1 MAKRDYYEILGVP
14 KNASKDEMK
23 KAYRKLALQYH
34 PDRNPGDKAAEEKFK
49 EAAEAYDVLSDD
61 NKRAKYDQFGHAG
74 LGGQSGFGQG
84 GMDMDDI
91 FSHFGDLFGFG
102 GGQRRRGG
110 GQRVNRGSNLR
121 VKVKLSLK
129 DIAQGVEKKIK
140 VRKSVSCEYCSGSGA
155 EAGSGKETC
164 STCHGSGH
172 VTRVSQ
178 TFLGT
183 MQTTNVCPTCNGDGY
198 SIKNK
203 CKNCHGEGIVQGED
217 IITVNIPAGV
227 AEGMQLSVNGKG
239 NAAVRGG
246 INGDLIIHIE
256 EEEHPDLIRQDNDL
270 IYLLVISIPDAILG
284 TQVEI
289 PTVDGKVKVKIEPG
303 TQPGKVL
310 RLKGKGLPQVNSYAV
325 GDLLVRIQVY
335 IPENLKADDKKMIE
349 KLRTSPAFNI
359 TDAQKDKSFFSKMKD
374 LFD

>member
-1 MAKRDYYEILGVP
+1 MAKRDYYEILGVA
-14 KNASKDEMK
+14 KNASKDELK

-34 PDRNPGDKAAEEKFK
+34 PDRNPGDKAAEDKFK
-49 EAAEAYDVLSDD
+49 EAAEAYDVLGDD
-61 NKRAKYDQFGHAG
+61 NKRAKYDQYGHAG
-74 LGGQSGFGQG
+74 LGGQSGYGQ

-102 GGQRRRGG
+102 GQRNRGG

-121 VKVKLSLK
+121 VKVK

-140 VRKSVSCEYCSGSGA
+140 VKKFISCDHCSGSGA
-155 EAGSGKETC
+155 ETGSGKDKC
-164 STCHGSGH
+164 PTCHGSGQ

-178 TFLGT
+178 TFLGA
-183 MQTTNVCPTCNGDGY
+183 MQTTSVCPSCSGEGY
-198 SIKNK
+198 TIKNK
-203 CKNCHGEGIVQGED
+203 CKHCLGEGIVQGDD

-227 AEGMQLSVNGKG
+227 ADGMQLQVNGKG

-246 INGDLIIHIE
+246 VNGDLIIHIE
-256 EEEHPDLIRQDNDL
+256 EEEHNDLIRQDNDL

-289 PTVDGKVKVKIEPG
+289 PTVDGKVKVKIDPG

-310 RLKGKGLPQVNSYAV
+310 RLKGKGLPQVNSYAI
-325 GDLLVRIQVY
+325 GDLMVRIQVY
-335 IPENLKADDKKMIE
+335 IPENLKGEDRKAIE
-349 KLRTSPAFNI
+349 KLKTSPAFNI
-359 TDAQKDKSFFSKMKD
+359 SEGQKDKNFFSKMKD